1 MRDIHEAFFICSQTV
16 TRARV
21 WPRAAEAWGM
31 HPAATD
37 RAHPARHVRPHRARH
52 GAILA
57 QQAAASS
64 QILTRYISSFMGFL
78 YFSKNLFDKWPLKA
92 FHNDDIFSYKIN
104 VRFIMMKVVY
114 IHKIIMYFS

>member
-21 WPRAAEAWGM
+21 WLRAAEAWGM

-37 RAHPARHVRPHRARH
+37 RARHVRPHRARH
-52 GAILA
+52 GAICILA
-57 QQAAASS
+57 RQAAASS

-104 VRFIMMKVVY
+104 VRLIMMKVVY